1 MIRILL
7 VDDHQVV
14 RAGLESLLN
23 NVNGCEV
30 CGEAANGQE
39 GVEKTL
45 QLKPD
50 LVLMDISMPVLN
62 GLEATKVIR
71 RVVPETK
78 ILILSMHDSV
88 QIANEAKLSGADG
101 YLTKACAV
109 AELQTAIRK
118 ICKTSAA
125 QQSAGQQETV
135 SGSAAI

>member
-1 MIRILL
+1 
-7 VDDHQVV
+7 
-14 RAGLESLLN
+14 
-23 NVNGCEV
+23 
-30 CGEAANGQE
+30 
-39 GVEKTL
+39 
-45 QLKPD
+45 
-50 LVLMDISMPVLN
+50 MPVLN
-62 GLEATKVIR
+62 GLEATKVILQ
-71 RVVPETK
+71 VVPETK